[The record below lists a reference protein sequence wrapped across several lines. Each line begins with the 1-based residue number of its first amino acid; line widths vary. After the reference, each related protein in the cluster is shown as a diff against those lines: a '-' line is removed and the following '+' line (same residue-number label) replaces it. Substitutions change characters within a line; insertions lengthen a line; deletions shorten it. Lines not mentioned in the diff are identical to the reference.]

1 MQAAER
7 YRRFIQSKKQINHKI
22 KIMKKKLLIML
33 IFVGVIIKPSIS
45 FAQNNGTAGA
55 AIAGGIIGIG
65 IGLAAIEDLKEQ
77 LELTGTE
84 WLLENHP
91 EISSFSL
98 KTLDFEG
105 KKLKDMSNVSV
116 LTYKLQEFKPT
127 EESKLD
133 GRKQV
138 LFAFTSYGWFNDYG
152 LDYNKVSWYLID
164 EDEWVK
170 MMIAYAKVSSMEKNE
185 QTLRE
190 SIKNGVVVNKGIR
203 VKNKIEVPFY
213 KLEGDMYLVTDYSS
227 KMKFIYN
234 EKSLGIFLKETG
246 NLVQI
251 RRSTILEIH
260 EFFFGSK

>member
-1 MQAAER
+1 MQ
-7 YRRFIQSKKQINHKI
+7 
-22 KIMKKKLLIML
+22 
-33 IFVGVIIKPSIS
+33 PSTS
-45 FAQNNGTAGA
+45 VAQNNGATGA
-55 AIAGGIIGIG
+55 AIAGGL
-65 IGLAAIEDLKEQ
+65 IGLGLGIAAIEDLKEQ

-116 LTYKLQEFKPT
+116 LTYKLQEFTPT
-127 EESKLD
+127 DESKLD

-138 LFAFTSYGWFNDYG
+138 LFAFTSYGWFNDNG
-152 LDYNKVSWYLID
+152 VDFNKVSWYLID
-164 EDEWVK
+164 EAEWVN
-170 MMIAYAKVSSMEKNE
+170 MMIAYAKVSSKEKSE
-185 QTLRE
+185 QILRE
-190 SIKNGVVVNKGIR
+190 NIKNGVVVNKGIR
-203 VKNKIEVPFY
+203 IKNKIEIPFY

-251 RRSTILEIH
+251 RRGTIVEIH
-260 EFFFGSK
+260 EFLLGSK